1 MMFSIVVRR
10 PPPYRNRPRLFDL
23 NVAHCFRTRLILIPT
38 NFRTVSHPRSTS
50 SMLDPPGLNWIS
62 YDCSSMSAVPLP
74 PNSPAP
80 RTLGPHTY
88 SPKSGSWRPLS
99 YSLKQGSLDPGSL
112 LRIISWNI
120 DFMAPDRKNRALSAM
135 THLMEVFGDPPPPS
149 VIMLQEVHSDSL
161 AAILEH
167 SWVKNNFAISDVD
180 VPERYFTIMMVSQ
193 HLHAESWFRF
203 SLPTR
208 MGRDALLV
216 DVPISP
222 IRGDSGHTKRIL
234 RLCTTHL
241 VSLWEQEGHEF
252 RPRQLAQ
259 ISALLK
265 ARSRNGVEI
274 AGGLVGGD
282 MNHISPLDFTCHQTS
297 GIDLRDVWED
307 IPYLPG
313 PHLKPFQKDL
323 TYGRAKGNTWGY
335 QSAGPRARKR
345 MDKFLYTGSV
355 DTEALS
361 EAQDLSGKV
370 GRLGIGLKTKV
381 DVLASKNKRFRVLR
395 GKIVE
400 EFYEDYYDIQRE
412 LFFPDHGYKSYVR
425 KTIDGWV
432 SDHFG
437 IAVGIRVR

>member
-1 MMFSIVVRR
+1 M
-10 PPPYRNRPRLFDL
+10 P
-23 NVAHCFRTRLILIPT
+23 
-38 NFRTVSHPRSTS
+38 
-50 SMLDPPGLNWIS
+50 DPIGLNWIS

-74 PNSPAP
+74 QNSPAP
-80 RTLGPHTY
+80 QTLSPHIY
-88 SPKSGSWRPLS
+88 SPKSVSWRPLS
-99 YSLKQGSLDPGSL
+99 YPLKQGSLDPGSL

-120 DFMAPDRKNRALSAM
+120 DFMAPDRKKRALSAM
-135 THLMEVFGDPPPPS
+135 THLMVVFGDPPPPS

-167 SWVKNNFAISDVD
+167 SWVKNNFAISNMDA
-180 VPERYFTIMMVSQ
+180 PERYFTIMMVSQ
-193 HLHAESWFRF
+193 HFQAESWFRF
-203 SLPTR
+203 PLPTH
-208 MGRDALLV
+208 MGRDALIV
-216 DVPISP
+216 DIPISD
-222 IRGDSGHTKRIL
+222 IRGDSGLSKRIL

-241 VSLWEQEGHEF
+241 ESLWEPEGHEF

-265 ARSRNGVEI
+265 APSRHGVEI
-274 AGGLVGGD
+274 AGGLLGGD

-297 GIDLRDVWED
+297 DIDLRDVWED
-307 IPYLPG
+307 VPYLPG
-313 PHLKPFQKDL
+313 PRLKPFQKDF

-335 QSAGPRARKR
+335 QSAGAHSRKR
-345 MDKFLYTGSV
+345 MDKFFYTGSV

-361 EAQDLSGKV
+361 EAQDSSGKV

-381 DVLASKNKRFRVLR
+381 EVLASENIRSRVLR

-400 EFYEDYYDIQRE
+400 EFYEEYSDIQRE
-412 LFFPDHGYKSYVR
+412 HLLPDHGYESYVR

>member
-1 MMFSIVVRR
+1 
-10 PPPYRNRPRLFDL
+10 
-23 NVAHCFRTRLILIPT
+23 
-38 NFRTVSHPRSTS
+38 
-50 SMLDPPGLNWIS
+50 
-62 YDCSSMSAVPLP
+62 MSAVPLP
-74 PNSPAP
+74 KNSPAP
-80 RTLGPHTY
+80 QTLGPHIY
-88 SPKSGSWRPLS
+88 SSKSVSWRPLS
-99 YSLKQGSLDPGSL
+99 HSLKQGSLDPGSL

-120 DFMAPDRKNRALSAM
+120 DFTAPDRKKRALSAI

-167 SWVKNNFAISDVD
+167 SWVKHNFAISDVD
-180 VPERYFTIMMVSQ
+180 VPERYFTIMMVSHQ
-193 HLHAESWFRF
+193 LQAESWFRCP
-203 SLPTR
+203 LPTR

-216 DVPISP
+216 DIPISP
-222 IRGDSGHTKRIL
+222 IRGDTGHSKRIL

-241 VSLWEQEGHEF
+241 ESLWESEGHEF

-265 ARSRNGVEI
+265 ALSRHGVEI

-282 MNHISPLDFTCHQTS
+282 MNPISPLDFTCHQTS
-297 GIDLRDVWED
+297 DIDLRDVWED
-307 IPYLPG
+307 IPYLPD
-313 PHLKPFQKDL
+313 PRLKPFQKDL
-323 TYGRAKGNTWGY
+323 NYGRAKGNTWGY
-335 QSAGPRARKR
+335 QSTGAHGRKR

-381 DVLASKNKRFRVLR
+381 EVLASENKRFRVLR
-395 GKIVE
+395 GKVVE
-400 EFYEDYYDIQRE
+400 EPYEVYYDIPKE
-412 LFFPDHGYKSYVR
+412 HFFPHEEYEFCVR

-437 IAVGIRVR
+437 IAIGTRVR